1 MPLDTARYVL
11 ILPLMFSVNE
21 FDSFLS
27 SYGLKNEFS
36 ISSCQLKR
44 MAVNSSYCRIPEL
57 LNDFAIFGNLSQAV
71 NVNIKMLEKWKI
83 IMYVFATL
91 LQPASLSGTV
101 HL

>member
-1 MPLDTARYVL
+1 MGLCHTYSVLPKPVYGHDYCPDLSHIPAYGFRKVHYRLRARQEGIVAAK
-11 ILPLMFSVNE
+11 
-21 FDSFLS
+21 
-27 SYGLKNEFS
+27 YG
-36 ISSCQLKR
+36 R
-44 MAVNSSYCRIPEL
+44 RRIEDWL
-57 LNDFAIFGNLSQAV
+57 LEYGYLHSPV

>member
-1 MPLDTARYVL
+1 M
-11 ILPLMFSVNE
+11 E
-21 FDSFLS
+21 KKFL
-27 SYGLKNEFS
+27 N
-36 ISSCQLKR
+36 
-44 MAVNSSYCRIPEL
+44 A
-57 LNDFAIFGNLSQAV
+57 NDVAQYMDIV

>member
-1 MPLDTARYVL
+1 MGLEPGTVIGAGKASALHRFSACGRSATVL
-11 ILPLMFSVNE
+11 YLHFIHFCN
-21 FDSFLS
+21 
-27 SYGLKNEFS
+27 
-36 ISSCQLKR
+36 LKR
-44 MAVNSSYCRIPEL
+44 CRPHKKIKKL
-57 LNDFAIFGNLSQAV
+57 HSKISNHILNV

>member
-1 MPLDTARYVL
+1 MN
-11 ILPLMFSVNE
+11 F
-21 FDSFLS
+21 
-27 SYGLKNEFS
+27 K
-36 ISSCQLKR
+36 
-44 MAVNSSYCRIPEL
+44 
-57 LNDFAIFGNLSQAV
+57 DFASVGLSAEKKQLIV

>member
-1 MPLDTARYVL
+1 MKEKLVITLY
-11 ILPLMFSVNE
+11 
-21 FDSFLS
+21 DSFTNIDDRFLQ
-27 SYGLKNEFS
+27 EV
-36 ISSCQLKR
+36 
-44 MAVNSSYCRIPEL
+44 AV
-57 LNDFAIFGNLSQAV
+57 V

>member
-1 MPLDTARYVL
+1 MKGH
-11 ILPLMFSVNE
+11 
-21 FDSFLS
+21 LS
-27 SYGLKNEFS
+27 RTEYDNRELLKYGLYSEG
-36 ISSCQLKR
+36 IR
-44 MAVNSSYCRIPEL
+44 GY
-57 LNDFAIFGNLSQAV
+57 V

>member
-1 MPLDTARYVL
+1 M
-11 ILPLMFSVNE
+11 M
-21 FDSFLS
+21 
-27 SYGLKNEFS
+27 
-36 ISSCQLKR
+36 KR
-44 MAVNSSYCRIPEL
+44 IIAFMLVGRPQETC
-57 LNDFAIFGNLSQAV
+57 V

>member
-1 MPLDTARYVL
+1 MTEKLVITLY
-11 ILPLMFSVNE
+11 
-21 FDSFLS
+21 DSFTNIDDRFLQ
-27 SYGLKNEFS
+27 EV
-36 ISSCQLKR
+36 
-44 MAVNSSYCRIPEL
+44 AV
-57 LNDFAIFGNLSQAV
+57 V

>member
-1 MPLDTARYVL
+1 MTAKNR
-11 ILPLMFSVNE
+11 
-21 FDSFLS
+21 DK
-27 SYGLKNEFS
+27 YGQWRDITLGFRVPKAYN
-36 ISSCQLKR
+36 
-44 MAVNSSYCRIPEL
+44 
-57 LNDFAIFGNLSQAV
+57 V

>member
-1 MPLDTARYVL
+1 MSLVV
-11 ILPLMFSVNE
+11 IV
-21 FDSFLS
+21 
-27 SYGLKNEFS
+27 
-36 ISSCQLKR
+36 
-44 MAVNSSYCRIPEL
+44 
-57 LNDFAIFGNLSQAV
+57 V

>member
-1 MPLDTARYVL
+1 MQVQSNTVL
-11 ILPLMFSVNE
+11 KIVTRS
-21 FDSFLS
+21 DQ
-27 SYGLKNEFS
+27 G
-36 ISSCQLKR
+36 
-44 MAVNSSYCRIPEL
+44 
-57 LNDFAIFGNLSQAV
+57 V

>member
-1 MPLDTARYVL
+1 MRKYSTKDKL
-11 ILPLMFSVNE
+11 
-21 FDSFLS
+21 
-27 SYGLKNEFS
+27 
-36 ISSCQLKR
+36 
-44 MAVNSSYCRIPEL
+44 
-57 LNDFAIFGNLSQAV
+57 V

>member
-1 MPLDTARYVL
+1 MDETKTLSEVCSVL
-11 ILPLMFSVNE
+11 KVS
-21 FDSFLS
+21 
-27 SYGLKNEFS
+27 
-36 ISSCQLKR
+36 R
-44 MAVNSSYCRIPEL
+44 RAVH
-57 LNDFAIFGNLSQAV
+57 V